1 MSASASASADETTT
15 LHEPTK
21 PSVKALPPEAL
32 PPEVVSD
39 EVDPIIKKQNLG
51 ITLPSIP
58 ASKQLQLY
66 EIAKKYIE
74 PRERESHATAIL
86 INLKEEAEN
95 KEANAFREH
104 NGPTEISVIEKAAIM
119 STVAEGLFHLAEIVS
134 KSPLLSGIVMGTMG
148 VVIASP
154 IGQSIIGIGGLIAVG
169 YFAIIAMRAK
179 FAKVFKVI
187 RTLDEFSILLD
198 KIRRMINLTVFISG
212 TYKFDINVEEITAQ
226 IKIIFKRF
234 DQTLDDID
242 YKNIRKDVTTPASL
256 GGMDIGNAAEHAIV
270 TSASTVDGEIA
281 EQQKQKPEPVT
292 TPKGGRRLV
301 KRKTQIGGSWLGD
314 NYTSMKQSLNRSFK
328 RLRFPV
334 EEWNRNL
341 IDDIVRLNIRLTTA
355 MGEFNIVLNVLQM
368 SMIAKTIEPELSDEL
383 RKNAIE
389 SFIAKNNQV
398 KNSSEYQNLLVGILV
413 NDILAIKVDFD
424 YCLQGGSGKAST
436 DSICIEYT
444 QTDDAGNFVTTY
456 RPKLHKAILKL
467 CEQLKNGE
475 GYDDKLKQTIIVE
488 VINPYI
494 ELLRKAKFDANPPD
508 ILATLKSLN
517 IVGEIPD
524 DKTSSINKGL
534 DKCVTQIYETGLRG
548 INQPVVQPPVVQ
560 PPVEPP
566 VVQHGGVWN
575 PFKSNKHT
583 AETNTRIIEYLV
595 DEPTNLISNDNLA
608 AYFQKVYRFVQIIS
622 KPTEKEKAETFKQ
635 VKNAIPEQLSS
646 HPGVEV
652 VSTANINQPLALD
665 DASPPAPAPAPPA
678 QSPDP
683 AAAPAQSPDPV
694 PVKNNWGFS
703 NWLSSSTANNN
714 QTNPAAAPDVPA
726 KNKGFFGWGSGG
738 RSTRKKARRTK
749 SAQHPKPKSYK
760 YRVKL

>member
-58 ASKQLQLY
+58 ASKQLQFY
-66 EIAKKYIE
+66 EMTKQYRDPTKRE
-74 PRERESHATAIL
+74 PRATAIL
-86 INLKEEAEN
+86 QDLKYDAEN
-95 KEANAFREH
+95 KEANAFRQH

-119 STVAEGLFHLAEIVS
+119 STVAKGLFHLAEIVS

-148 VVIASP
+148 VVIVSP
-154 IGQSIIGIGGLIAVG
+154 IGQAIIGIGGLIAVG

-242 YKNIRKDVTTPASL
+242 YKNIRKDVTNPASL
-256 GGMDIGNAAEHAIV
+256 GSMDVGSAADNAVANGDEAVHAEI
-270 TSASTVDGEIA
+270 SAQNENTQS
-281 EQQKQKPEPVT
+281 
-292 TPKGGRRLV
+292 GGRRLV

-314 NYTSMKQSLNRSFK
+314 KYQSLNRSFK
-328 RLRFPV
+328 LLRFPV

-368 SMIAKTIEPELSDEL
+368 SMIAKTIEPGLSDEL

-389 SFIAKNNQV
+389 SFIARNNQV

-424 YCLQGGSGKAST
+424 YCRQGGFVTGKTTT
-436 DSICIEYT
+436 DSICLEYT
-444 QTDDAGNFVTTY
+444 QTDTAGNFVTTY
-456 RPKLHKAILKL
+456 RPKLHSAILKL
-467 CEQLKNGE
+467 CDQIKAGE
-475 GYDDKLKQTIIVE
+475 GYDDKLKQLIIE
-488 VINPYI
+488 KVINPYMI
-494 ELLRKAKFDANPPD
+494 LLTSAKFEKNRQEIIAT
-508 ILATLKSLN
+508 TLKSLN
-517 IVGEIPD
+517 IEGNVPL
-524 DKTSSINKGL
+524 DKRIIIDTGL
-534 DKCVTQIYETGLRG
+534 DKRVEYINAKLHGIQSVVTQ
-548 INQPVVQPPVVQ
+548 
-560 PPVEPP
+560 
-566 VVQHGGVWN
+566 GGGGWN

-583 AETNTRIIEYLV
+583 AETNALIIGYLV
-595 DEPTNLISNDNLA
+595 KEPTNLISNDNLA
-608 AYFQKVYRFVQIIS
+608 AYLEGVYIFVQSIS
-622 KPTEKEKAETFKQ
+622 NPTEKEKAETVEQ
-635 VKNAIPEQLSS
+635 VNNAIPKPLPS
-646 HPGVEV
+646 PPVPVGDGGA
-652 VSTANINQPLALD
+652 TANNNQ
-665 DASPPAPAPAPPA
+665 SPAPAAAPPAQSPAPPA
-678 QSPDP
+678 QSPAQPPPPEP
-683 AAAPAQSPDPV
+683 A
-694 PVKNNWGFS
+694 KKKGFFGNLFS
-703 NWLSSSTANNN
+703 QSTANNN
-714 QTNPAAAPDVPA
+714 QPPPPEPA
-726 KNKGFFGWGSGG
+726 KKKGGG
-738 RSTRKKARRTK
+738 RATRRKARRTK